1 MISTNPH
8 STVQF
13 LAFQYQRGEDL
24 LDVVNFGFE
33 LGLVGDRKEEEGRMV
48 EGGGRRSD
56 DLVLV
61 LFQHYGDGIKWCY
74 I

>member
-48 EGGGRRSD
+48 EGGGGG
-56 DLVLV
+56 VM
-61 LFQHYGDGIKWCY
+61 I
-74 I
+74 